1 MRRHPGAGMPAGRA
15 LGVAK
20 MPSMTIADPAAEPI
34 SAQWPETLA
43 RFESELKARSAAPAT
58 LRAYRHDLGELADWA
73 SARGLEPT
81 ALRYRDLRGYAAALS
96 ERRLA
101 RATVAR
107 RLSAVRSLY
116 EYLQRLGEVT
126 QNPAEL
132 LPSPRRDG
140 KLPRVLD
147 PDQVRT
153 LLEAIPASDPLEI
166 RDRAM
171 LELTYSS
178 GLRCAEVIGM
188 DVDAV
193 DYDSDAVRVL
203 GKGRKER
210 VVPVGEP
217 ARKALERYLATARPA
232 LLADPEEPALFVSRR
247 GNRLSP
253 SDLRRRLAR
262 WMREA
267 ALAGSVSPHVLRH
280 SFATHLLEGGADLRT
295 IQELLGHASVST
307 TQVYTRVEPSR
318 LRREYAR
325 AHPRA

>member
-1 MRRHPGAGMPAGRA
+1 MATAES
-15 LGVAK
+15 V
-20 MPSMTIADPAAEPI
+20 TEPI
-34 SAQWPETLA
+34 SDQWGETLE
-43 RFESELKARSAAPAT
+43 RFAAELEARSAAPAT
-58 LRAYRHDLGELADWA
+58 KRAYRHDLGELAAWA
-73 SARGLEPT
+73 TERRLEPD
-81 ALRYRDLRGYAAALS
+81 ALRYRDLRGYAAAIS
-96 ERRLA
+96 ELQLA

-107 RLSAVRSLY
+107 RLSAVRGLY
-116 EYLQRLGEVT
+116 DYLQRLDEVT

-147 PDQVRT
+147 SDQVRR

-171 LELTYSS
+171 LELAYSS
-178 GLRCAEVIGM
+178 GLRCAEVVGM
-188 DVDAV
+188 NVDAV
-193 DYDSDAVRVL
+193 DYETETVRVL

-217 ARKALERYLATARPA
+217 ARNALERYVAAGRPA
-232 LLADPEEPALFVSRR
+232 LIAGLGEPALFVSRR
-247 GNRLSP
+247 GKRLSP
-253 SDLRRRLAR
+253 SDVRRRLVR

-267 ALAGSVSPHVLRH
+267 AVAGSISPHVLRH

-307 TQVYTRVEPSR
+307 TQVYTRVEPSH